1 MFVWKRVHIAAL
13 AQLEKTQSIANAY
26 ASVLREIGDL
36 LVLHG
41 ADPRMGIT
49 QAIKEFLP
57 ELPVEEP
64 VAEEFPRL
72 PREDESI
79 ED

>member
-1 MFVWKRVHIAAL
+1 MFVWKKVHIAAL
-13 AQLEKTQSIANAY
+13 AQLEKVQSIANAY
-26 ASVLREIGDL
+26 GSVLREIGDL

-41 ADPRMGIT
+41 ADPRMGIV
-49 QAIKEFLP
+49 QAIQEFLP

-64 VAEEFPRL
+64 VAEELPRL
-72 PREDESI
+72 PREEESL